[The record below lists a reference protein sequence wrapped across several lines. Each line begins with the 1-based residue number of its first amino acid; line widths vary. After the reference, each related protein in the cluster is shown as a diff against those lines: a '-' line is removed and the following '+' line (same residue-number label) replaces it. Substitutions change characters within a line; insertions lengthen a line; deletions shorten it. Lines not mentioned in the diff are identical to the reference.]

1 MLAEP
6 LPAPRAFVRQFSP
19 VNGLT
24 QPLIY
29 CLLQDKHGYL
39 WLGTTEGLARY
50 DSTRFTTLIIHNGL
64 AEILLTGLWKELT
77 TGHLWLANYQGDR
90 SVRMAPITTF
100 QALTPS

>member
-19 VNGLT
+19 VNGLS

-39 WLGTTEGLARY
+39 
-50 DSTRFTTLIIHNGL
+50 
-64 AEILLTGLWKELT
+64 
-77 TGHLWLANYQGDR
+77 
-90 SVRMAPITTF
+90 
-100 QALTPS
+100 